1 MPHYLFFKLRRNS
14 LNGWTLY
21 MYKLNECFIWDYGM
35 LLLNWYIQH
44 LCLQVQLPNLKTLNL
59 YQVNFEKIWHH
70 QLPIMSPCFQN
81 LTNLSVWSCRN
92 LKHLFSSSTL
102 GSFEQLQD
110 LCIEDCKALEAII
123 RIDELGN
130 NVEHPSLKKLRI
142 EGCPVKEFIFN
153 DKVGKIF

>member
-1 MPHYLFFKLRRNS
+1 MF
-14 LNGWTLY
+14 
-21 MYKLNECFIWDYGM
+21 
-35 LLLNWYIQH
+35 
-44 LCLQVQLPNLKTLNL
+44 
-59 YQVNFEKIWHH
+59 
-70 QLPIMSPCFQN
+70 PCFQN
-81 LTNLSVWSCRN
+81 LTDLSVKSCRN

-142 EGCPVKEFIFN
+142 KGCPVKEFIFN
-153 DKVGKIF
+153 DKVGKLF